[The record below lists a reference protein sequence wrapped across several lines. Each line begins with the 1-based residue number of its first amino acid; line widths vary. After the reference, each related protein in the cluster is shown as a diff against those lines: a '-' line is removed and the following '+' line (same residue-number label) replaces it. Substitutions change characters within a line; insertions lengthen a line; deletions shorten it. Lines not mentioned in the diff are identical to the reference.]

1 MAKIEISTT
10 DYAKA
15 SKQLAGLTGDDLYGN
30 ATFKNREISS
40 VKYHPRYLDWLIQ
53 FYGKKGI
60 FFLADLQ
67 KAKKNP
73 MVNSDET
80 KAWASVGTKE
90 KLKKR
95 LMDARSVLTPH
106 AQSLFK
112 KKTIDYD
119 RRAMISD
126 NGQYVLQWK
135 VRNHP
140 SKPVSYENQQT
151 SRGTVVVDMN
161 HPAAALDNP
170 MTKKYPP
177 VPKILRSVPLH
188 LNDMTDKQW
197 DASVLWYSKLP
208 LTELRKRQ
216 GIVDDQIKEL
226 YKAVNR
232 RDVSLKQD
240 PHALM
245 SWNNLHTM
253 EDVLTQAVMK
263 KEFKDNPAKKF
274 DYLVIGRQGIQKY
287 MALTKKE
294 AEHAKLEGL
303 QVIGPYGSKSFLKGM
318 KKNPRNVSAAQLTE
332 MINLYH
338 LARTALSGK
347 DDSKYQRLIW
357 ASKEFHKKH
366 ADISQTK
373 AYLDLSDYVNY
384 GDR

>member
-1 MAKIEISTT
+1 VAKIEISTT

-140 SKPVSYENQQT
+140 SKPVSYENQQ
-151 SRGTVVVDMN
+151 
-161 HPAAALDNP
+161 
-170 MTKKYPP
+170 
-177 VPKILRSVPLH
+177 
-188 LNDMTDKQW
+188 
-197 DASVLWYSKLP
+197 
-208 LTELRKRQ
+208 LT
-216 GIVDDQIKEL
+216 
-226 YKAVNR
+226 
-232 RDVSLKQD
+232 
-240 PHALM
+240 
-245 SWNNLHTM
+245 
-253 EDVLTQAVMK
+253 
-263 KEFKDNPAKKF
+263 
-274 DYLVIGRQGIQKY
+274 
-287 MALTKKE
+287 
-294 AEHAKLEGL
+294 
-303 QVIGPYGSKSFLKGM
+303 
-318 KKNPRNVSAAQLTE
+318 
-332 MINLYH
+332 
-338 LARTALSGK
+338 
-347 DDSKYQRLIW
+347 
-357 ASKEFHKKH
+357 
-366 ADISQTK
+366 
-373 AYLDLSDYVNY
+373 
-384 GDR
+384 